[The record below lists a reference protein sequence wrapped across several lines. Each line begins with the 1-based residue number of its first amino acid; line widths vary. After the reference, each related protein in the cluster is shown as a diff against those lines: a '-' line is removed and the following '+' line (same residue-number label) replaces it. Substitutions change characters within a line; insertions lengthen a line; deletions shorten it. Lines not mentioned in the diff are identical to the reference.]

1 MTLVL
6 GIDPGSRRT
15 GFGLVEA
22 VGNRCTYV
30 SSGVVRLPEKPLPE
44 RLDVIFNSLMEL
56 IREYRPEQFAIEEVF
71 FARDPRAALR
81 LGQARGA
88 AILAGTQQ
96 GLPVFEYS
104 ARTVKLSVAGHGA
117 AAKEQVQHMV
127 TRLLQLPGPPAE
139 DAADALA
146 VALCHIQTISLRGR
160 LGGVTG
166 YARGR
171 LK

>member
-1 MTLVL
+1 MTLIL

-15 GFGLVEA
+15 GFGLVAIEG
-22 VGNRCTYV
+22 VNSRYI
-30 SSGVVRLPEKPLPE
+30 SSGIVRLPEKSLPE
-44 RLDVIFNSLMEL
+44 RLDIIFSNLSDL
-56 IREYRPEQFAIEEVF
+56 IREYRPDQLAIEEVF
-71 FARDPRAALR
+71 FARDPRAVLK

-104 ARTVKLSVAGHGA
+104 ARTVKQSVVGNGGA
-117 AAKEQVQHMV
+117 TKEQVQHMV
-127 TRLLQLPGPPAE
+127 TRLLQLAATPQE
-139 DAADALA
+139 DAADGLA
-146 VALCHIQTISLRGR
+146 VALCHIQTMGLRSR
-160 LGGVTG
+160 LEGLSG